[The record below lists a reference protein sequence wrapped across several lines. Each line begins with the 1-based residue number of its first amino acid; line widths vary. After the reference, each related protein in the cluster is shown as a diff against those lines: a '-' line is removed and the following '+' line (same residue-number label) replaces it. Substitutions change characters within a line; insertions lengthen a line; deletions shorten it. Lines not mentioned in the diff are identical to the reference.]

1 VGRWALWGL
10 VTFLVVIYCANL
22 FGQAPP
28 NVTVLAWVGQT
39 QWLMCH
45 SGPICKLEQPMRL
58 AFPAQTTPPACAKR
72 HAGCNLCAGLQQQS
86 SYGACMRELLR
97 TSAS

>member
-39 QWLMCH
+39 QWLLVFWGYWVDRH
-45 SGPICKLEQPMRL
+45 RRAVL
-58 AFPAQTTPPACAKR
+58 PPTVM
-72 HAGCNLCAGLQQQS
+72 GG
-86 SYGACMRELLR
+86 
-97 TSAS
+97 